1 MQIQKRCVTL
11 FLAFLLLCCVSVTA
25 YAHEVPDT
33 SRKGSIMVTMT
44 YKEKAVPGGTLTLYH
59 VGNVKEDDG
68 NYSFVLTD
76 EFAGSGVLLENIQS
90 DQLAKDLAGYASDRK
105 IKGTTKQ
112 IGNDGSVTFS
122 DLELGLYL
130 LVQTE
135 AASGYSKAGPF
146 LVTVP
151 MQEEGVYCYEVDASP
166 KVEPKPSPTTTPSSP
181 TTPTKP
187 TSPSLPQTGQL
198 NWPVPVLTVLGIL
211 LFSAG
216 WAIRFGRKREI
227 DEK

>member
-1 MQIQKRCVTL
+1 MQLQKRCVAL
-11 FLAFLLLCCVSVTA
+11 FFAFLLLCSMSVSA
-25 YAHEVPDT
+25 YAREVPDA
-33 SRKGSIMVTMT
+33 SREGSIMVTIT
-44 YKEKAVPGGTLTLYH
+44 YEDKAVPGGTLTLYK

-76 EFAGSGVLLENIQS
+76 DFSGSHASLENIQS
-90 DQLAKDLAGYASDRK
+90 DQLAKTLAVYASDK
-105 IKGTTKQ
+105 KMKGITEQ

-135 AASGYSKAGPF
+135 AASGYSKVSPF

-151 MQEEGVYCYEVDASP
+151 MYEDGAYCYEVDASP
-166 KVEPKPSPTTTPSSP
+166 KVEPKPSPTTPPPP
-181 TTPTKP
+181 TEPP
-187 TSPSLPQTGQL
+187 SPSLPQTGQL
-198 NWPVPVLTVLGIL
+198 NWPIPVLTVLGIL

-216 WAIRFGRKREI
+216 WVFRFGRKREN